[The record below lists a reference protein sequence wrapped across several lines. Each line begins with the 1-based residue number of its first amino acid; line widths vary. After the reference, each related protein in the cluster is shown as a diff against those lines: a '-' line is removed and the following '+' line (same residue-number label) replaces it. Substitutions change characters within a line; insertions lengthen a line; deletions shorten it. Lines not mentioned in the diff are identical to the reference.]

1 MAIGIAL
8 EWKGASLGVQE
19 TQDAMEEA
27 EERPEE
33 AALAPP
39 LPQEWGMAQTR
50 HQNWEKMKMDD
61 SEAQQGL

>member
-1 MAIGIAL
+1 MEIGIAL
-8 EWKGASLGVQE
+8 EWKGTSLGVQE
-19 TQDAMEEA
+19 TQDTMEEA

-50 HQNWEKMKMDD
+50 HQKWEKTRDD

>member
-8 EWKGASLGVQE
+8 EWKGASQGVQE
-19 TQDAMEEA
+19 TQDAMEKA
-27 EERPEE
+27 QERLEE
-33 AALAPP
+33 AAQAPP

-50 HQNWEKMKMDD
+50 HQKWEKTRDD